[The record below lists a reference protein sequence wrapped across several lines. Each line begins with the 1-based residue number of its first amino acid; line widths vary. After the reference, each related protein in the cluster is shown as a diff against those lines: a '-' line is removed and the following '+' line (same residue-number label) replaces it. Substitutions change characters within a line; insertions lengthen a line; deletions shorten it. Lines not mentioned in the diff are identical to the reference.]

1 MKNFKQW
8 FLPAI
13 LILGLFT
20 SSCSS
25 SSDDDSITP
34 DPDPTPSISRTNT
47 NVTLSTEVAPTAF
60 TTKILLEDYTGTWC
74 GWCPG
79 LALEM
84 EKAIDKNA
92 NIIGLGIHVGDNME
106 STYAESLTK
115 TFNVTSYPNAK
126 INRSANWNQAYS
138 SLVPYLEK
146 ESNLGVSLSTSIEGE
161 KVTGKIQIGFN
172 ADFSKSMD
180 YVILLAENKVQVDQA
195 NYYSGNNDFPNHP
208 LYSEANPLKDY
219 EHANVLRKSATDV
232 YGDVIPE
239 DYTKAGKICEA
250 NFEIS
255 LENYKKENCYIVAFV
270 VEKGGKNVLN
280 AQIVKIGSNQAF
292 D

>member
-47 NVTLSTEVAPTAF
+47 NVTLSTEVAPSAF

-74 GWCPG
+74 GYCPRVAHAMEDAVYKNSNVIG
-79 LALEM
+79 IGIHDDSDMGYTHVKNMLEKFNITGFPTAKVNRLKTWT
-84 EKAIDKNA
+84 EKYNDLQSNLSKDID
-92 NIIGLGIHVGDNME
+92 LGI
-106 STYAESLTK
+106 ALLTD
-115 TFNVTSYPNAK
+115 
-126 INRSANWNQAYS
+126 
-138 SLVPYLEK
+138 
-146 ESNLGVSLSTSIEGE
+146 IENE
-161 KVTGKIQIGFN
+161 MVKGKIQIGFS
-172 ADFSKSMD
+172 ADISKSVD
-180 YVILLAENKVQVDQA
+180 YVIYLVEDKVVANQA
-195 NYYSGNNDFPNHP
+195 NYYNDESNSPYYQKGNPIIDF
-208 LYSEANPLKDY
+208 

-250 NFEIS
+250 DFEIS